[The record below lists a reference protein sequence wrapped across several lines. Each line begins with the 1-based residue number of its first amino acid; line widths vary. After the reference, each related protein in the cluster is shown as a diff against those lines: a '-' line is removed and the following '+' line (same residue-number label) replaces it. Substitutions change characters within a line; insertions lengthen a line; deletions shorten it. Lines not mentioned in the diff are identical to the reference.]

1 MRYKITARRCTGQR
15 AVLSLS
21 LANTHTYIRIHIAR
35 KPTSVYA
42 KTGEGRH
49 AMQPVQRAAIKSEH
63 NRLFATH
70 REQKMNK
77 DLRYHLL
84 AVLARVAHLH

>member
-1 MRYKITARRCTGQR
+1 
-15 AVLSLS
+15 
-21 LANTHTYIRIHIAR
+21 
-35 KPTSVYA
+35 
-42 KTGEGRH
+42 
-49 AMQPVQRAAIKSEH
+49 MQPVQRAAIKSEH